1 MPIRRPKWPSMI
13 PITIQMKHLPEIT
26 LGASV
31 SLYTGRPIVDFRYG
45 DGDECALLPAEARKL
60 AAALVRAAECCDA
73 KSAVAKAWRS
83 TPVRE
88 ESNPRRTLPSRSPGS
103 RR

>member
-1 MPIRRPKWPSMI
+1 MTPLRPKWPSMN
-13 PITIQMKHLPEIT
+13 PITLKMKYLPEIT

-31 SLYTGRPIVDFRYG
+31 SLDTGRPIVDFRCG
-45 DGDECALLPAEARKL
+45 DGDEFALTPAEARKL
-60 AAALVRAAECCDA
+60 AAVLVRAAECCDA

-88 ESNPRRTLPSRSPGS
+88 ESKPLRILSSRSS
-103 RR
+103 RP

>member
-1 MPIRRPKWPSMI
+1 MTPLRPKWPS
-13 PITIQMKHLPEIT
+13 ITLQMKHLPEIT

-31 SLYTGRPIVDFRYG
+31 SLDTGRPIVGYG
-45 DGDECALLPAEARKL
+45 DGDEFALTPAE

-73 KSAVAKAWRS
+73 KSAMAKAWRS

-88 ESNPRRTLPSRSPGS
+88 ESSPRRTLPSRSPGS
-103 RR
+103 RQ